1 MRAALALEHVLQV
14 LVGTMCLGKPGS
26 ELGQGKNSFAVWDGF
41 RNKNNFIEF
50 YVLCD
55 MREDQL
61 HC

>member
-1 MRAALALEHVLQV
+1 
-14 LVGTMCLGKPGS
+14 MCLGKPGS

-55 MREDQL
+55 MGEDQL